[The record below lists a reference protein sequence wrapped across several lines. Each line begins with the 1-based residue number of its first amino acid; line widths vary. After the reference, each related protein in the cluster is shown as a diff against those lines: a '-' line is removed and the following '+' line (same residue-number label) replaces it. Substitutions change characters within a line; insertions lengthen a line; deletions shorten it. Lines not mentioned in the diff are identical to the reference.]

1 MFIKI
6 KVQTNC
12 KKEGIIKKGED
23 SFLIKVKEKPIQG
36 KANARILEMISGY
49 LGIEAEKIRIIKGSK
64 TPNKL
69 LEI

>member
-12 KKEGIIKKGED
+12 KKEEIIKRGEN

-36 KANARILEMISGY
+36 RANDRILEMISEH
-49 LGIEAEKIRIIKGSK
+49 LSIEVKKIRIIKGSK
-64 TPNKL
+64 MPNKL

>member
-12 KKEGIIKKGED
+12 KKEEIIKRGED

-36 KANARILEMISGY
+36 KANDKVLEMISEHLDIG
-49 LGIEAEKIRIIKGSK
+49 AKKIRIIKGSK